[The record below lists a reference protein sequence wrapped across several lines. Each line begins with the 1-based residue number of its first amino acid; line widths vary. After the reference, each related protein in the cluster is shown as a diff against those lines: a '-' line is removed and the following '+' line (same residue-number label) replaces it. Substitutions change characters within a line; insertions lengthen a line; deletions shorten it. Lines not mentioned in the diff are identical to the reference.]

1 MKIAYLILAH
11 RNPRLIKKAVE
22 CLSCEDVSFF
32 IHIDAKVA
40 INQFD
45 SIRGKNV
52 FFIDKRIA
60 VYWGEFSQT
69 EAIFLLVQQALA
81 ASQHYDYL
89 VLLSGSDFPLR
100 SGRYVRS
107 FLEKNQGGEF
117 ITIFKLPV
125 PGMPISRVNTLRF
138 PSTRPIL
145 RFVFRALAKVGL
157 AQRDHR
163 KYLGDLQPYSGH
175 TWWALSRESCQ
186 YIMDFKQK
194 HLEIAEFF
202 KNTFASDE
210 MLIHTILGNSAFRS
224 RIRRHLVYEDW
235 PVEGPRSHP
244 KMITA
249 KHIDLFE
256 SQEEVASPDVHGR
269 GEMLFARKFSD
280 DDLHLVERV
289 ERMIR
294 KKDCQYESNLIGAR
308 G

>member
-1 MKIAYLILAH
+1 MKVAYLILAH

-22 CLSCEDVSFF
+22 CLSCEGISFF
-32 IHIDAKVA
+32 IHIDAKVD
-40 INQFD
+40 ISQFD
-45 SIRGKNV
+45 SIRGENV

-69 EAIFLLVQQALA
+69 EAIFLLIQEALA
-81 ASQHYDYL
+81 APERYDYL

-107 FLEKNQGGEF
+107 FLEKHQGHEF
-117 ITIFKLPV
+117 ITMFKLPV
-125 PGMPISRVNTLRF
+125 PGMPISRINTLRF

-145 RFVFRALAKVGL
+145 RFVFRALAKFGL
-157 AQRDHR
+157 AQRDYR
-163 KYLGDLQPYSGH
+163 KHLSDLQPYSGH

-186 YIMDFKQK
+186 YVMDFRQK
-194 HLEIAEFF
+194 HFKVAEFF
-202 KNTFASDE
+202 KYTFASDE
-210 MLIHTILGNSAFRS
+210 MLIHTILGNSPFKS
-224 RIRRHLVYEDW
+224 RIRRHLVFEDW

-244 KMITA
+244 KDITA
-249 KHIDLFE
+249 QHIDSFE
-256 SQEEVASPDVHGR
+256 SQDEVAAIDVHGP

-289 ERMIR
+289 EQMTR
-294 KKDCQYESNLIGAR
+294 KKDHQRDRNLIDVR